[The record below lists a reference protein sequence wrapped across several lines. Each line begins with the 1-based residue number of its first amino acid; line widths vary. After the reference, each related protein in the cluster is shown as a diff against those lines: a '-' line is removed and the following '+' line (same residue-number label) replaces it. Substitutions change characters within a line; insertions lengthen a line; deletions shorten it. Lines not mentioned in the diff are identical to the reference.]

1 MVAIIQL
8 SFGENNRR
16 MVLNYIWVAFFLIAF
31 VVALIKLIVFHDLEV
46 FPAMLQ
52 STFDMAKTGLEIS
65 IGLAGVMSLWLG
77 LMKIGEK
84 GGMIA
89 ILSKL
94 VGPFFARLF
103 PGIPRDHPAT
113 GSIIMNFSANIL
125 GLDNAATPL
134 GLKAMSE
141 LQELNVD
148 KETASNAQIMFLV
161 LNASGLTVI
170 PISILADRAMIGSVN
185 PTSVFIPILIATFCS
200 TFVGL
205 LYVAIRQRINL
216 LDRVLLGYVF
226 ALCAFV
232 GGIVYYF
239 SGLSPDEVQRQ
250 SSVLTGVIIFSIIVS
265 FIGLGLKRGIPV
277 FETFVEGAKEGF
289 GISIR
294 IIPFLVGIL
303 VAIGVFRSSGV
314 LTYIEQGAAITL
326 ASTGVNTDFV
336 PALPVGLLKPMSGQ
350 GARGMMIEVS
360 KEYGPDS
367 FVGNMASIF
376 RGCAETTFY
385 ILALYFGSVQV
396 RNTRYAVTG
405 GLIAD
410 AAGLAGGIFAG
421 YLFFH

>member
-1 MVAIIQL
+1 
-8 SFGENNRR
+8 

-31 VVALIKLIVFHDLEV
+31 VVALIKLVVFQDMEV
-46 FPAMLQ
+46 FPKMLQ

-84 GGMIA
+84 GGMVP
-89 ILSKL
+89 ILSRL
-94 VGPFFARLF
+94 VGPFFSRLF
-103 PGIPRDHPAT
+103 PEVPRNHPAT

-141 LQELNVD
+141 LQEINPD
-148 KETASNAQIMFLV
+148 KDRASNAQIMFLV
-161 LNASGLTVI
+161 LNASGLTII
-170 PISILADRAMIGSVN
+170 PISILADRAMLGSVN

-200 TFVGL
+200 TFIGL
-205 LYVAIRQRINL
+205 LYVSIRQRINL
-216 LDRVLLGYVF
+216 LDPVLLAYILGM
-226 ALCAFV
+226 LAFIV
-232 GGIVYYF
+232 GMVYYF
-239 SGLSPDEVQRQ
+239 AGLSPDEVQRQ
-250 SSVLTGVIIFSIIVS
+250 SSVLTGVVIFSIIIS
-265 FIGLGLKRGIPV
+265 FIALGLKNRIPI
-277 FETFVEGAKEGF
+277 FETFIEGAKEGF
-289 GISIR
+289 NISIR

-314 LTYIEQGAAITL
+314 LNYIEQGVAYSLAA
-326 ASTGVNTDFV
+326 TGLNTDFV
-336 PALPVGLLKPMSGQ
+336 PALPVGILKPMSGQ

-360 KEYGPDS
+360 KAYGPDS

-385 ILALYFGSVQV
+385 ILALYFGSVSV

-410 AAGLAGGIFAG
+410 AAGIAGGIFAG
-421 YLFFH
+421 YLFFG